1 MITEEYSNISF
12 SGIALESTPIKRKPQ
27 QTSFTEYVTVN
38 ETTINNNSTILP
50 TNEKHQNE
58 QQQSNKDVDE
68 LDSIIDTHPELKIAS
83 KENGEFNPVN
93 VAYTMFTP
101 QKQQNPEIML
111 TPLNN
116 PLRQQKQQ
124 ETKDEDLT
132 ITSTQQVQNILLD
145 PMTPYT
151 LTLYFQL
158 FSNVIMVSIIIYIVY
173 LTYTTIKQDISIKI
187 QRLTLD
193 LLDEIA
199 QCLKQYTLNKCHLST
214 RPPAIEQEC
223 NYLDK
228 CQNQDPSLISR
239 SNLTSEILAEIINS
253 FFNRLNYKSI
263 SIVLIFLIINL
274 VSNYYII
281 GNFQYN
287 EINRLKKL
295 ESNVNQESKLDTK
308 TNSD

>member
-1 MITEEYSNISF
+1 MIGEEYSNISL
-12 SGIALESTPIKRKPQ
+12 SGIALNPHQSKRKPQ
-27 QTSFTEYVTVN
+27 QASFTEYVTVN
-38 ETTINNNSTILP
+38 ETTVNNNSTILP
-50 TNEKHQNE
+50 TNEKVQNQ
-58 QQQSNKDVDE
+58 QQQSSKDSDE

-83 KENGEFNPVN
+83 RENGEFNPVN

-101 QKQQNPEIML
+101 QKQQNPEIIL
-111 TPLNN
+111 TPLNK
-116 PLRQQKQQ
+116 PLQQQ
-124 ETKDEDLT
+124 ESKDKDLT
-132 ITSTQQVQNILLD
+132 TTSTQQVQNILLN

-158 FSNVIMVSIIIYIVY
+158 FSNMIMASIVIYMAY
-173 LTYTTIKQDISIKI
+173 LAYTTIRQDINFKI
-187 QRLTLD
+187 QRMTLD
-193 LLDEIA
+193 LLDEIS

-253 FFNRLNYKSI
+253 FFNKLNYKSI
-263 SIVLIFLIINL
+263 SIVLIFLVINL

-287 EINRLKKL
+287 EINRLK
-295 ESNVNQESKLDTK
+295 N
-308 TNSD
+308 

>member
-1 MITEEYSNISF
+1 MIGEEYSNISL

-27 QTSFTEYVTVN
+27 QASFTEYVTVN
-38 ETTINNNSTILP
+38 ETTVNNNSTILP
-50 TNEKHQNE
+50 TNEKVQNQ
-58 QQQSNKDVDE
+58 QQQSSKDSDE

-83 KENGEFNPVN
+83 RENGEFNPVN

-101 QKQQNPEIML
+101 QKQQNPEIIL
-111 TPLNN
+111 TPLNK
-116 PLRQQKQQ
+116 PLQQQ
-124 ETKDEDLT
+124 ESKDKDLT
-132 ITSTQQVQNILLD
+132 TTSNQQVQNILLN

-158 FSNVIMVSIIIYIVY
+158 FSNMIMASIVIYMTY
-173 LTYTTIKQDISIKI
+173 LAYTTIRQDINFKI
-187 QRLTLD
+187 QRMTLD
-193 LLDEIA
+193 LLDEIS

-253 FFNRLNYKSI
+253 FFNKLNYKSI
-263 SIVLIFLIINL
+263 SIVLIFLVINL

-295 ESNVNQESKLDTK
+295 ESNSNPESKLDTK
-308 TNSD
+308 IDLD

>member
-1 MITEEYSNISF
+1 MIGEEYSNISL
-12 SGIALESTPIKRKPQ
+12 SGIALESTPIKRKLQ

-38 ETTINNNSTILP
+38 ETTVNNNSTILP
-50 TNEKHQNE
+50 TNEKVQNQ
-58 QQQSNKDVDE
+58 QQQSSKDSDE

-83 KENGEFNPVN
+83 RENGEFNPVN

-101 QKQQNPEIML
+101 QKQQNPEIIL
-111 TPLNN
+111 TPLNK
-116 PLRQQKQQ
+116 PLQQQ
-124 ETKDEDLT
+124 ESKDKDLT
-132 ITSTQQVQNILLD
+132 TTSTQQVQNILLN

-158 FSNVIMVSIIIYIVY
+158 FSNMIMASIVIYMAY
-173 LTYTTIKQDISIKI
+173 LAYTTIRQDINFKI
-187 QRLTLD
+187 QRMTLD
-193 LLDEIA
+193 LLDEIS

-253 FFNRLNYKSI
+253 FFNKLNYKSI
-263 SIVLIFLIINL
+263 SIVLIFLVINL

-295 ESNVNQESKLDTK
+295 EFNSNPESKLDTK
-308 TNSD
+308 IDLD